1 MLQST
6 GVYIN
11 APDPC
16 VSLAVSSSNR
26 VFAGSRACT
35 PLHTEQRMTHVTS

>member
-16 VSLAVSSSNR
+16 VSLAVSSDL
-26 VFAGSRACT
+26 VIAFLQVHAPA
-35 PLHTEQRMTHVTS
+35 PPPH